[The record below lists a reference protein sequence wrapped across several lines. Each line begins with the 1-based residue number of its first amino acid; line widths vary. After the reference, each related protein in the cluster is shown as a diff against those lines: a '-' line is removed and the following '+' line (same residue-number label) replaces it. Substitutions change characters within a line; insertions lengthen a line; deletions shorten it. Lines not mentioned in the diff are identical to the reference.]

1 MYITFSAFST
11 AASFLNEKIQ
21 KRRPVAAL
29 FARKKQATEQSLPP
43 SWTCVIVPG
52 GACSC
57 PRPYCSAA
65 PSTARAP
72 CQYQTDRDTHT
83 TTGRG
88 GALLPASLS
97 AVRTGT
103 RQSISES
110 KSGGRSLRTA
120 TRFLTP
126 LLRTPG
132 EQTIM
137 CRSGWRH
144 STVVSCHAPPTPTP

>member
-65 PSTARAP
+65 PSTTRA
-72 CQYQTDRDTHT
+72 
-83 TTGRG
+83 
-88 GALLPASLS
+88 LPVSNRPRHAHYNWERRRVAASVAQRCEDWHP
-97 AVRTGT
+97 AVDIRV
-103 RQSISES
+103 QEW
-110 KSGGRSLRTA
+110 GRSLRTA

-132 EQTIM
+132 EQTMI